1 MIAAGIYL
9 GQEQYKKTIWAGSQV
24 RDFYET
30 LKGNST
36 TVIEKMF
43 ITGITPIM
51 LDDLTS
57 GFNISS
63 NLSVEERYN

>member
-1 MIAAGIYL
+1 MMASGSYL
-9 GQEQYKKTIWAGSQV
+9 GEEQYKKTVWAGSQV

-30 LKGNST
+30 LKANSK
-36 TVIEKMF
+36 TVIDKIF

-57 GFNISS
+57 GFNIST
-63 NLSVEERYN
+63 NLSLQEK